1 VTDKTVLVVDD
12 EPDIRDSLRDVLED
26 EGYRVRLACNGVEA
40 LAELKTLPRPC
51 AVILDIIMPLMSGTE
66 FYAAMMA
73 DPRTADVPLV
83 VSTSDPSRVP
93 PGPPILKKPIDVTRL
108 LAVLD
113 KFF

>member
-1 VTDKTVLVVDD
+1 
-12 EPDIRDSLRDVLED
+12 
-26 EGYRVRLACNGVEA
+26 
-40 LAELKTLPRPC
+40 
-51 AVILDIIMPLMSGTE
+51 MSGTE